1 MFRLTRRRGKER
13 DCQQDADNGDDPA
26 SSSSATRNFPPAD
39 SADPCSPAR
48 VSRRVTTPFFE
59 LLEREVERKG
69 FPSSLS
75 SSLVSFGGSST
86 IFPAFHYH
94 LFSFLAG
101 EAFENNDRGGRG
113 FFCPA
118 HERARRKFERG
129 YGDTRESKTRFNR
142 VLLRIDAISRGN
154 QGLKTVQGLT
164 FATLSIRMV
173 EGILGDS
180 FEKRRV
186 V

>member
-1 MFRLTRRRGKER
+1 MFRLTRRRRGKER
-13 DCQQDADNGDDPA
+13 DCQQDADNGDDLA

-59 LLEREVERKG
+59 LLEGRA
-69 FPSSLS
+69 FPRVSLPLSSLS
-75 SSLVSFGGSST
+75 GSST

-129 YGDTRESKTRFNR
+129 YADTRESKTRFNR

-164 FATLSIRMV
+164 FATLSIRTV

>member
-1 MFRLTRRRGKER
+1 MFRLTRRRRGKER

-75 SSLVSFGGSST
+75 SSLVSFGVE
-86 IFPAFHYH
+86 HH
-94 LFSFLAG
+94 LSRVPLSPFFLSCWRGVRKQRSRRTWFLLSRPRTSEKKFRTRLRRYSG
-101 EAFENNDRGGRG
+101 E
-113 FFCPA
+113 
-118 HERARRKFERG
+118 
-129 YGDTRESKTRFNR
+129 
-142 VLLRIDAISRGN
+142 
-154 QGLKTVQGLT
+154 Q
-164 FATLSIRMV
+164 
-173 EGILGDS
+173 DS
-180 FEKRRV
+180 FQSRSPPD
-186 V
+186 

>member
-1 MFRLTRRRGKER
+1 MFRSRRRRRGKER

-75 SSLVSFGGSST
+75 SSLVSFGVE
-86 IFPAFHYH
+86 HH
-94 LFSFLAG
+94 LSRVPLSPFFLSCWRGVRKQRSRRTWFLLSRPRTSEKKVRTRLRRYSG
-101 EAFENNDRGGRG
+101 E
-113 FFCPA
+113 
-118 HERARRKFERG
+118 
-129 YGDTRESKTRFNR
+129 
-142 VLLRIDAISRGN
+142 
-154 QGLKTVQGLT
+154 Q
-164 FATLSIRMV
+164 
-173 EGILGDS
+173 DS
-180 FEKRRV
+180 FQSRSPPD
-186 V
+186 